1 MFNNRFIANCLQN
14 ASVKNFENRL
24 IFGENMNKSKVA
36 GTFWPTLYIR
46 QFYGLCKIRVN
57 LAWRLKRRR
66 LEFNG
71 SLS

>member
-1 MFNNRFIANCLQN
+1 
-14 ASVKNFENRL
+14 
-24 IFGENMNKSKVA
+24 VA

-71 SLS
+71 SLSWSILMFGYIPKWFTCPRRNNRLGLSEHDASPA